1 MTTFKAT
8 VKKPRS
14 DGFYTVYIRV
24 THQRKTSYI
33 KTNKIIDPS
42 HITSSGELTDP
53 VVNEYCAIIIRQYTD
68 KLNRVDATFW
78 ELKDV
83 IEFLHKN
90 DEETCFSDYARK
102 FISKM
107 ESEGHERN
115 AKNYKLAVNH
125 LERYIGTTKIMFSI
139 LTTSVLTQWIDTL
152 YKTSRAKEMYPTCIR
167 QIFKKAIIELN
178 DEERGILRIKYN
190 PWLKIIIPKS
200 DNTLKRAI
208 SAEACREF
216 FNRPLPQSK
225 MVSPLPEL
233 GRDIAL
239 LSLCMGGINTI
250 DLYELKKKD
259 YNNGIIG
266 YKRAKT
272 RHSRRD
278 EAYMEIRIEPFIQ
291 DTFNKYLSTDQ
302 TDEYLFN
309 FHSRYS
315 NSDSFNANINMG
327 IRRICQDMGMSKE
340 EYYCFYTFRHTWAT
354 IAQNDCGANMYEVA
368 FGMNHSHG
376 FNITRGY
383 VKIDFTPAWELNAK
397 IIDFIFFSNK
407 NSKQSLVRNFESPA
421 EKMFRITKKMMIYG
435 RAYFKGE
442 VIAEVTDIGFDTVD
456 DVISAL
462 ANQLPNDMAMGFDL
476 MAAETVFSL
485 KGRYP
490 DIRLIAVVPFRRQNC
505 RWPSIEKERY
515 QKIIS
520 QADRVIVLSEHYFKG
535 CLLRRNDFMLE
546 HSCGVIAF
554 YDDKPYGG
562 TFYTCREAVK
572 KGMDIVNL
580 Y

>member
-33 KTNKIIDPS
+33 KTNKIIDPA

-239 LSLCMGGINTI
+239 LSLCMGGKQYAAFQAKLTPGVPVESFIGIRVPVLRKFAKEFTKEAECKDFLQQLPHEYYDENMLHGLLI
-250 DLYELKKKD
+250 SEVKD
-259 YNNGIIG
+259 YEECIRLTDRFLPFVDNWAVCDIMSPKVFAKHKKELLAKIKTWSKSSHVYTCRFGIE
-266 YKRAKT
+266 T
-272 RHSRRD
+272 LMSH
-278 EAYMEIRIEPFIQ
+278 
-291 DTFNKYLSTDQ
+291 YLDK
-302 TDEYLFN
+302 DFKAEYLEIPA
-309 FHSRYS
+309 SVRS
-315 NSDSFNANINMG
+315 
-327 IRRICQDMGMSKE
+327 E
-340 EYYCFYTFRHTWAT
+340 EYYVKMMVAWFFATALAKQWDAT
-354 IAQNDCGANMYEVA
+354 IPYIEQNRLAPWT
-368 FGMNHSHG
+368 H
-376 FNITRGY
+376 
-383 VKIDFTPAWELNAK
+383 
-397 IIDFIFFSNK
+397 NK
-407 NSKQSLVRNFESPA
+407 TIQKAIESY
-421 EKMFRITKKMMIYG
+421 RITPEQKEYM
-435 RAYFKGE
+435 R
-442 VIAEVTDIGFDTVD
+442 T
-456 DVISAL
+456 
-462 ANQLPNDMAMGFDL
+462 
-476 MAAETVFSL
+476 L
-485 KGRYP
+485 K
-490 DIRLIAVVPFRRQNC
+490 I
-505 RWPSIEKERY
+505 K
-515 QKIIS
+515 
-520 QADRVIVLSEHYFKG
+520 
-535 CLLRRNDFMLE
+535 
-546 HSCGVIAF
+546 
-554 YDDKPYGG
+554 
-562 TFYTCREAVK
+562 
-572 KGMDIVNL
+572 
-580 Y
+580 

>member
-33 KTNKIIDPS
+33 KTNKIIDPA
-42 HITSSGELTDP
+42 HITSNGELTDP

-200 DNTLKRAI
+200 DNTLKIAI

-462 ANQLPNDMAMGFDL
+462 ANQLPNDIPVGCNVQF
-476 MAAETVFSL
+476 
-485 KGRYP
+485 
-490 DIRLIAVVPFRRQNC
+490 RLTNC
-505 RWPSIEKERY
+505 DS
-515 QKIIS
+515 QK
-520 QADRVIVLSEHYFKG
+520 
-535 CLLRRNDFMLE
+535 
-546 HSCGVIAF
+546 
-554 YDDKPYGG
+554 
-562 TFYTCREAVK
+562 EAVYVRS
-572 KGMDIVNL
+572 KGKGF
-580 Y
+580 

>member
-1 MTTFKAT
+1 M
-8 VKKPRS
+8 
-14 DGFYTVYIRV
+14 
-24 THQRKTSYI
+24 
-33 KTNKIIDPS
+33 
-42 HITSSGELTDP
+42 
-53 VVNEYCAIIIRQYTD
+53 NEYCAIIIRQYTD

-107 ESEGHERN
+107 ELEGHERN

-225 MVSPLPEL
+225 MISPLPEL

-259 YNNGIIG
+259 YKNGIIG

-462 ANQLPNDMAMGFDL
+462 ANQLPNDIPVGCNVQF
-476 MAAETVFSL
+476 
-485 KGRYP
+485 
-490 DIRLIAVVPFRRQNC
+490 RLTNC
-505 RWPSIEKERY
+505 DS
-515 QKIIS
+515 QK
-520 QADRVIVLSEHYFKG
+520 
-535 CLLRRNDFMLE
+535 
-546 HSCGVIAF
+546 
-554 YDDKPYGG
+554 
-562 TFYTCREAVK
+562 EAVYVK
-572 KGMDIVNL
+572 SKGKGF
-580 Y
+580 